1 MAYDDLHVT
10 PVGDL
15 IDHTTDDT
23 CLCGPRPERVTRAD
37 GSDGWLHIHHS
48 LDGREHKEPQ

>member
-23 CLCGPRPERVTRAD
+23 CVCGPRAERIERDD
-37 GSDGWLHIHHS
+37 GSDGWLHVHHS
-48 LDGREHKEPQ
+48 LDGREQQRG